1 MVPDEQSKIERFLH
15 GKLVEFVHSP
25 LSTSSSLHSTE
36 HHRKLADEVN
46 AELLKKF
53 DCVEDYKI
61 VTLISALYPEQ
72 KAGGVCNAAL
82 WSEDTDLVIS
92 AHHTRDSQLYTIS
105 AHFIKITGED
115 TSGSESD

>member
-1 MVPDEQSKIERFLH
+1 MVPDERSEIERFLH

-25 LSTSSSLHSTE
+25 LSASSNQQSTVQ
-36 HHRKLADEVN
+36 HQKLVDQVN

-53 DCVEDYKI
+53 DFVEDYKI

-72 KAGGVCNAAL
+72 KTGGLCNAAL
-82 WSEDTDLVIS
+82 WSEETDIVIS
-92 AHHTRDSQLYTIS
+92 AHYTRDSQLYTIS